1 MEITERF
8 ALHTRLWDRPRRW
21 GGGGL
26 CMSPSGLCM
35 EADFFFHLHRAK
47 GCGLGTRGTRR
58 ASAGTAQPGWPRPS
72 LRPSVCPS
80 VPLALPGDVMLER
93 KHTRSLNTSSPLQR
107 SDAGADGCGDRQL
120 CSGSSSLGAVMW
132 PEGCSPP
139 GGAGR
144 VMHPPCER
152 LQNMQR
158 AGLGKR
164 PRWESELGQL
174 AGSEQLPALA
184 SEAALT
190 FECVFCT

>member
-8 ALHTRLWDRPRRW
+8 ALHTRLGDTPRRW
-21 GGGGL
+21 GGESPRWALHGGGFSL
-26 CMSPSGLCM
+26 
-35 EADFFFHLHRAK
+35 HLHRAK
-47 GCGLGTRGTRR
+47 GCGLGTRGTGQGTSIGGD
-58 ASAGTAQPGWPRPS
+58 SAAGLA
-72 LRPSVCPS
+72 LSVRPS

-107 SDAGADGCGDRQL
+107 SDAGADRCGDRQL
-120 CSGSSSLGAVMW
+120 CSDSSSLGAVMW
-132 PEGCSPP
+132 PAGCSPP

-144 VMHPPCER
+144 VMHPRCER

-158 AGLGKR
+158 TGLGKR

-184 SEAALT
+184 SETALT
-190 FECVFCT
+190 FESVFCT